1 VDFTSAK
8 VNGKNAQVVV
18 CATPYTVLYFA
29 RKHKGT
35 EGVKGTPVEDYMGT
49 LVHDHDPTFYNYGT
63 AHQECIEHILR
74 YLKDSIQ
81 NEPHLDWNVQ
91 MRKLMQEMVHCRHVL
106 DDKAK
111 FSDEE
116 IAVFT
121 NRYNA
126 VLDTARKEYEYEP
139 PCKYYMDGYN
149 LCKRMGKFIDS
160 HLLFLHDMNVPTTN
174 NLSERLLRIFKR
186 KLKQMMTFRS
196 DDSLSYVCDCLSI
209 IAMLRSQGK
218 NLYQSMAEIFG

>member
-1 VDFTSAK
+1 
-8 VNGKNAQVVV
+8 
-18 CATPYTVLYFA
+18 
-29 RKHKGT
+29 
-35 EGVKGTPVEDYMGT
+35 MGT
-49 LVHDHDPTFYNYGT
+49 LVHDHDLTFYNYGT
-63 AHQECIEHILR
+63 AHQECTEHILR
-74 YLKDSIQ
+74 YLQDSIQ
-81 NEPHLDWNVQ
+81 NELNLHWNVQ
-91 MRKLMQEMVHCRHVL
+91 MRKLLQQMIHCRNVL

-111 FSDEE
+111 FSDDE
-116 IAVFT
+116 ITGFT
-121 NRYNA
+121 DRYKA
-126 VLDTARKEYEYEP
+126 VLDIARKEYEYEP

-149 LCKRMGKFIDS
+149 LYKRMDKFIDS